1 MEMQRPRR
9 RRWPLLA
16 IPALVVVAILALP
29 FLPKSPLPVETAA
42 LAVGLCEE
50 TVTGSS
56 VGTVEAEQTA
66 VVAGEVGGPVAS
78 IRVRQGPVRKG
89 DVIVTIDPEEFRTQH
104 EQTARDLVT
113 WRLRAEQAKLRVE
126 RAEAELKRSSG
137 PEESEWRREQLAKDL
152 AIAKKDFDIAEAS
165 VKTQEAALDVV
176 ELRLRK
182 SAVAAPFDGIL
193 TRLHVEVGENVTP
206 GRQLF
211 TIQSAPP
218 YLVRAPVDE
227 TDLGRLA
234 LGQEAKV
241 TFDAFRDRSF
251 AGELIEIKPAASVDQ
266 KNNRTVDV
274 KVRVKEMP
282 PQIVTGMSS
291 HLEIILRKKP
301 SALRIATAH
310 IREDHATKTRYVFV
324 VDGSVARK
332 RVVRTGLWNWEW
344 TEVVEGL
351 AEGDRV
357 VVRITAP
364 DREGDLA
371 DGATI
376 TVKDG
381 R

>member
-9 RRWPLLA
+9 RRWPLVA
-16 IPALVVVAILALP
+16 VPAVMVAAILALP
-29 FLPKSPLPVETAA
+29 FLPKAALPVDS
-42 LAVGLCEE
+42 AVISPGLCEE
-50 TVTGSS
+50 TVNGSS

-66 VVAGEVGGPVAS
+66 AVSGEVGGIVAA
-78 IRVRQGPVRKG
+78 IRVRQGPVKKG
-89 DVIVTIDPEEFRTQH
+89 ESVVSIDPEETRTQR

-113 WRLRAEQAKLRVE
+113 WKLRAEQAKLRVD
-126 RAEAELKRSSG
+126 RADAELKRSAG

-152 AIAKKDFDIAEAS
+152 AIARKDFDIAEAS
-165 VKTQEAALDVV
+165 VKTQEAALDGV
-176 ELRLRK
+176 ELRLK
-182 SAVAAPFDGIL
+182 KTTVAAPFDGIL
-193 TRLHVEVGENVTP
+193 TKLHVEVGETVTP

-218 YLVRAPVDE
+218 YLVRSPVDE

-234 LGQEAKV
+234 LGQETKV

-282 PQIVTGMSS
+282 PQVVTGMSS
-291 HLEIILRKKP
+291 HVEIVLRKKP
-301 SALRIATAH
+301 AALRIATAH

-324 VDGSVARK
+324 VDGAVARK

-344 TEVVEGL
+344 TELVDGI
-351 AEGDRV
+351 AEGERIVTRV
-357 VVRITAP
+357 AAA
-364 DREGDLA
+364 DRETELA
-371 DGATI
+371 DGVAVV
-376 TVKDG
+376 VKDG
-381 R
+381 K